1 MCARYFQQAEDTGH
15 PSQAG
20 VGVRVFQ
27 AGDGALQDVQHA
39 LVHFP
44 VHFLQTQASHKVVQM
59 SWERKKK
66 ERKEKKHM
74 YTAS

>member
-1 MCARYFQQAEDTGH
+1 MVHWDGRTFGLVVCARYFQQAEDTGH

-44 VHFLQTQASHKVVQM
+44 VHFLRKQQSNKVAQ
-59 SWERKKK
+59 SA
-66 ERKEKKHM
+66 
-74 YTAS
+74 TCPPP